1 MEDASARYGAQR
13 FARWLSI
20 PQEAVR
26 LYGADHERITAH
38 LRSSGEGLRSAFRG
52 GGEAGL
58 LLGVSSTQ
66 VLLDGVPLKK
76 RPTNRSFAP
85 SAG

>member
-1 MEDASARYGAQR
+1 MEDASALYAAQR

-20 PQEAVR
+20 PQEAIR
-26 LYGADHERITAH
+26 LYGADHERVTAL
-38 LRSSGEGLRSAFRG
+38 LRSTGEGLRSGLRG

-58 LLGVSSTQ
+58 ILGVSSTQ

-85 SAG
+85 SAC